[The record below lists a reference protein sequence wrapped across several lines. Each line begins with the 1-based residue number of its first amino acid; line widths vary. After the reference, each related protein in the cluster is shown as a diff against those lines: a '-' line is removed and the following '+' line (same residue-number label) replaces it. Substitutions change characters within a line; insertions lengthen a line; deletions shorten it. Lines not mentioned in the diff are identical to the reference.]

1 MGGGGDVVGA
11 LALTELVEGLANDW
25 VLGGV
30 AWERSPIDPRP
41 GPRSLAEIEGGRPLG
56 SAAVLAD
63 AGTMSSDG
71 VHFSE

>member
-11 LALTELVEGLANDW
+11 LALTELVEGLGNEW

-41 GPRSLAEIEGGRPLG
+41 GPRSLAEISGGRRLG

-63 AGTMSSDG
+63 GTN
-71 VHFSE
+71 